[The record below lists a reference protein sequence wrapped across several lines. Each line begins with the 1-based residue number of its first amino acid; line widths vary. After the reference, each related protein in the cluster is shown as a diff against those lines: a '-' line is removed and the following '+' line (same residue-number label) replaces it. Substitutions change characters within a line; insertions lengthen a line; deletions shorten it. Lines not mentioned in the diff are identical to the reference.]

1 MRVTGGTLRGRRLLA
16 PPPGVRPSAD
26 RVREALFGRLG
37 DLQAV
42 EVLDLY
48 AGTGALGIESLSRGA
63 TSVVFIERAARSL
76 AVLARNL
83 AALDLEE
90 RARILREDVSRGVRR
105 LGREGSSFGLVLVD
119 PPYGAGEDERALHVL
134 VESGVLAPQ
143 GTVVVERS
151 RRHPLPAIA
160 GLERID
166 ERRYGD
172 TVIDRFSA
180 PPPDSGSGLG
190 ARAAQP
196 QAPGGTN
203 AE

>member
-26 RVREALFGRLG
+26 RLRESLFARLG
-37 DLQAV
+37 ELCGAQA
-42 EVLDLY
+42 LDLY
-48 AGTGALGIESLSRGA
+48 AGTGALGIESLSRGVEA
-63 TSVVFIERAARSL
+63 VVFVERSPRSL
-76 AVLARNL
+76 AILKRNL
-83 AALDLEE
+83 AALELTECS
-90 RARILREDVSRGVRR
+90 RILREDASHGVRR
-105 LGREGSSFGLVLVD
+105 LGREGRRFDLVLLD
-119 PPYGAGEDERALHVL
+119 PPYGSGQDACALRAL
-134 VESGVLAPQ
+134 VESGVLAPR
-143 GTVVVERS
+143 GMVVVERS

-172 TVIDRFSA
+172 TVIDRFCG
-180 PPPDSGSGLG
+180 PLLDPGSGLG
-190 ARAAQP
+190 ARAAPP

>member
-1 MRVTGGTLRGRRLLA
+1 
-16 PPPGVRPSAD
+16 VRPSAD
-26 RVREALFGRLG
+26 RVREALFARLG
-37 DLQAV
+37 DLQGV
-42 EVLDLY
+42 EALDLY

-63 TSVVFIERAARSL
+63 ASVVFVERAPRSL
-76 AVLARNL
+76 AVLTRNL
-83 AALDLEE
+83 AVLDLAEHS
-90 RARILREDVSRGVRR
+90 RVLREDVSRGVRR
-105 LGREGSSFGLVLVD
+105 LGREGLRFGLVLVD
-119 PPYGAGEDERALHVL
+119 PPYGAGEDERALHAL

-180 PPPDSGSGLG
+180 PPRDPGSGLG
-190 ARAAQP
+190 ARAAP
-196 QAPGGTN
+196 PEAPGGTN

>member
-1 MRVTGGTLRGRRLLA
+1 MRVTGGRLRGRRLLA

-26 RVREALFGRLG
+26 RVREALFARLG
-37 DLQAV
+37 DLRGVAA
-42 EVLDLY
+42 LDLY
-48 AGTGALGIESLSRGA
+48 AGTGALGIESLSRGVA
-63 TSVVFIERAARSL
+63 SVVFVERAPRSL
-76 AVLARNL
+76 AILRRNL
-83 AALDLEE
+83 AALALVEQ
-90 RARILREDVSRGVRR
+90 ARILREDVSRGVRR
-105 LGREGSSFGLVLVD
+105 LGREGLRFGLVLVD
-119 PPYGAGEDERALHVL
+119 PPYDSGEDERALRAL
-134 VESGVLAPQ
+134 VESDVLAPQ

-180 PPPDSGSGLG
+180 PPPDSEGGLG
-190 ARAAQP
+190 ARAAP
-196 QAPGGTN
+196 PEAPGGTN